1 MPWGPVEKR
10 LVRLLL
16 DLMTILGSTRMFP
29 HVRKYLGFGG
39 RSRRDSEA
47 QLFAMKPKPKV
58 PSLEGTWI
66 RTGERWKI
74 QG

>member
-29 HVRKYLGFGG
+29 RVRKYLAFGG
-39 RSRRDSEA
+39 KSRRDSEA
-47 QLFAMKPKPKV
+47 SRDGP
-58 PSLEGTWI
+58 
-66 RTGERWKI
+66 
-74 QG
+74 